1 MTTRRCFIVRA
12 VSLLCLWGVHTG
24 ALAGDTLR
32 IVLTGDV
39 LLDRGVR
46 QRIEQSGGMDCLFS
60 KGIDSLFGRADIV
73 VGNLECPA
81 TKIQAPVFKRFV
93 FRAEPE
99 WLQGLRRH
107 GFTHLNL
114 ANNHSIDQ
122 GRAGLLDTRENIIR
136 YDMVPIGAGAT
147 QREAAAPVLLAD
159 GGRRV
164 WMLASLRLPLENTPY
179 LPKLPCVS
187 QEPFD
192 TLVSR
197 VAMVRQQ
204 DPKAYIIVSLH
215 WGWEHHERVLPRQY
229 EQAHRL
235 IDAGADI
242 LVCHHP
248 HVLQPAEN
256 YRGHMIYYSIGN
268 FIFDQRRPQNTLACV
283 VQIEITDQGAAVK
296 SLPVRIENCRVRLMH
311 AQECDL
317 LKGRLR

>member
-1 MTTRRCFIVRA
+1 MTTKRCSIARA
-12 VSLLCLWGVHTG
+12 VSLLLLWLVPGIV
-24 ALAGDTLR
+24 LAADTLR

-46 QRIEQSGGMDCLFS
+46 QRVERTGGVDCLFS
-60 KGIDSLFGRADIV
+60 RGIDSLFRQADIV

-81 TKIQAPVFKRFV
+81 THIQAPVFKRFV

-136 YDMVPIGAGAT
+136 YGMVPLGAGAT
-147 QREAAAPVLLAD
+147 QKEASAPVLLAD
-159 GGRRV
+159 GERKV

-179 LPKLPCVS
+179 LPKLPSVS

-197 VAMVRQQ
+197 VAMIRQQ

-215 WGWEHHERVLPRQY
+215 WGWEHHERVLPRQR

-256 YRGHMIYYSIGN
+256 YRGHMIYYSVGN
-268 FIFDQRRPQNTLACV
+268 FIFDQRRLRNSLACV
-283 VQIEITDQGAAVK
+283 VQINITGQESIVK
-296 SLPVRIENCRVRLMH
+296 SLLVKIENCRVRLV
-311 AQECDL
+311 D
-317 LKGRLR
+317 K

>member
-1 MTTRRCFIVRA
+1 MTTKRCSIVRA
-12 VSLLCLWGVHTG
+12 VSLFLLWGVPAG
-24 ALAGDTLR
+24 ALADDTLR

-46 QRIEQSGGMDCLFS
+46 QHIERAGGVDCLFS
-60 KGIDSLFGRADIV
+60 KGIDSLFRQADIV

-81 TKIQAPVFKRFV
+81 TRIQAPVFKRFV
-93 FRAEPE
+93 FRAEPD

-122 GRAGLLDTRENIIR
+122 GRAGLLDTRDNIVR
-136 YDMVPIGAGAT
+136 FGMVPVGAGAT
-147 QREAAAPVLLAD
+147 QKEAAAPVLLAD
-159 GGRRV
+159 GKRRV

-179 LPKLPCVS
+179 LPALPSVS

-192 TLVSR
+192 SLLSR
-197 VAMVRQQ
+197 VAQIRQK
-204 DPKAYIIVSLH
+204 DSAAYIIVSLH

-229 EQAHRL
+229 EQAHLL

-248 HVLQPAEN
+248 HVLQPVEN
-256 YRGHMIYYSIGN
+256 YQGHMIYYSIGN

>member
-147 QREAAAPVLLAD
+147 QREAATPVLLAD

-204 DPKAYIIVSLH
+204 DSKAYIIVSLH

-283 VQIEITDQGAAVK
+283 VQIDITGQEAVVK
-296 SLPVRIENCRVRLMH
+296 SLPVRIENCRVRLLS
-311 AQECDL
+311 AQENSL
-317 LKGRLR
+317 LKEKLR